1 MPEHLKTTV
10 WDRFVDDVFAIYR
23 GSDDDFRDFFVLL
36 NSFDPFI
43 EFTCERSR
51 TGVECGLGDEVV
63 EALPFLDLV
72 VTRHLDRISN
82 TLSNKLAIYRKPCH
96 SGSYIHFLS
105 CQPIFT
111 KKSVI
116 RSIFLRAFRYCDAV
130 FLDME
135 IRRIYEDF
143 TRMGYPCGFIDKAK
157 ISAKRG
163 RDHEIKVKAK
173 KATPKPPR
181 TKQPYTLVIPYHNK
195 TRTLKS
201 LYAERGIDV
210 IYSNKDSIGSRVK
223 RNEHPHTD
231 SGVYVFRC
239 SESTCD
245 KVYVGESGNIPRR
258 FEEHRGAQR
267 GRLSSSHYATAKHKH
282 PGSGL
287 MLDIENAVVPYR
299 SSNKLRMK
307 IIEACLISLC
317 TTVKDNKASCSIR
330 DMDILGPI
338 ILGASPIDW
347 KLLASAHPTLSL
359 DVVPK
364 AYKRFFTNPSLDNPI
379 APVELPQPPLA
390 PPSPPGMTTRSRNAA
405 SSRNDASLT

>member
-1 MPEHLKTTV
+1 MMYLEHFETNIYEKKMPEHLKTTV

-43 EFTCERSR
+43 EFTCERSC

-72 VTRHLDRISN
+72 VTRYLDRRSN
-82 TLSNKLAIYRKPCH
+82 TLSNNLAIYRQPCH

-143 TRMGYPCGFIDKAK
+143 TRMGYPRGFIDKAK

-210 IYSNKDSIGSRVK
+210 IYSNKDSIRSRVK
-223 RNEHPHTD
+223 R
-231 SGVYVFRC
+231 
-239 SESTCD
+239 
-245 KVYVGESGNIPRR
+245 
-258 FEEHRGAQR
+258 
-267 GRLSSSHYATAKHKH
+267 
-282 PGSGL
+282 
-287 MLDIENAVVPYR
+287 
-299 SSNKLRMK
+299 
-307 IIEACLISLC
+307 
-317 TTVKDNKASCSIR
+317 
-330 DMDILGPI
+330 
-338 ILGASPIDW
+338 
-347 KLLASAHPTLSL
+347 
-359 DVVPK
+359 
-364 AYKRFFTNPSLDNPI
+364 
-379 APVELPQPPLA
+379 
-390 PPSPPGMTTRSRNAA
+390 
-405 SSRNDASLT
+405 